1 MSFSLSIVSL
11 CQGDH
16 VYVKV
21 GPEVT
26 RVSRIDR
33 MWTDPQGTAFFQ
45 GAYYLTPAEVEH
57 DRTRTFFVSA
67 ADLL

>member
-1 MSFSLSIVSL
+1 M
-11 CQGDH
+11 
-16 VYVKV
+16 YVKV

-45 GAYYLTPAEVEH
+45 GPYYLTPAEVEH

-67 ADLL
+67 ADLS